1 MNSQILSLSGDNK
14 KPTTTVSYLETI
26 EIWSSLATV
35 KPEDLK
41 ANNLIFRQYISGTL
55 RA

>member
-1 MNSQILSLSGDNK
+1 MNPQILSLSSDNK
-14 KPTTTVSYLETI
+14 KPIATVSYLETI

-35 KPEDLK
+35 TPEDLK
-41 ANNLIFRQYISGTL
+41 ANNLIFGQYISGTL